1 MSLLKTKA
9 LTSKKRPLTIDRLRR
24 LYNIKALLSQSK
36 VSHFLLEKDCR
47 GAHLFWLLPG
57 PEVCFWRL
65 ASTASAWTWKQAT
78 ATLNQ

>member
-47 GAHLFWLLPG
+47 GALAPFLQLAPPYLFNL
-57 PEVCFWRL
+57 FF
-65 ASTASAWTWKQAT
+65 QMDI
-78 ATLNQ
+78 